1 MLKNERNQT
10 MNNEV
15 LKIVITGPES
25 TGKSTLTKQL
35 ADYYKEPF
43 VAEIARDYIEN
54 LKRPYNF
61 TDLKKIATIQLKEEG
76 AKLKKA
82 KKYLFI
88 DTDLI
93 VLKIWSRH
101 KYKKCDPFIL
111 QNLLKRSYN
120 YYLLCDTNLPW
131 VYDPLREAPN
141 LKTRK
146 AIFELNKKELLFYNK
161 PFSII
166 SGIEEERLEAA
177 VKKLIDLKV

>member
-1 MLKNERNQT
+1 MGI
-10 MNNEV
+10 EV
-15 LKIVITGPES
+15 LKIVVTGPES

-61 TDLKKIATIQLKEEG
+61 IDLKKIAVIQLKEED
-76 AKLKKA
+76 AQLKKA

-93 VLKIWSRH
+93 VLKIWSQY
-101 KYKKCDPFIL
+101 KYEKCDPFIL
-111 QNLLKRSYN
+111 QNLLQRSYN

-131 VYDPLREAPN
+131 VYDPLRESPD

-146 AIFELNKKELLFYNK
+146 TIFELNKKELLFYNK

-166 SGIEEERLEAA
+166 SGIEQERLETAI
-177 VKKLIDLKV
+177 KKLTNLKV